1 MRIDVWSDVV
11 CPWCYIGKRRL
22 EQALADSGVTPEIV
36 WHSFQL
42 DPSAT
47 NDDPRDLATR
57 LGEKYGRGR
66 EWGVQANAHVTE
78 VASEVGLEYHLD
90 RAKPANTVDAHRVL
104 HLARDLAEAGEVPAD
119 TQGRLKERL
128 LKAYFTDGLPVGDH
142 ETLTVLA
149 TEAGLPAEQV
159 RAVLASTT
167 YADDVA
173 ADQAQALAYGANGVP
188 FFVIDEK
195 YGVSGAQPVEVFQE
209 ALRRANADRKPITL
223 ITAPGAGTDADAS
236 TDPATDPTCGPDGCA
251 V

>member
-22 EQALADSGVTPEIV
+22 EEALAASGDTANIV

-42 DPSAT
+42 DPSST

-57 LGEKYGRGR
+57 LGEKFGRDR
-66 EWGVQANAHVTE
+66 EWGLQANAQVTE
-78 VASEVGLEYHLD
+78 VAAEVGLEYHLD
-90 RAKPANTVDAHRVL
+90 QAKAVNTVDAHRLL
-104 HLARDLAEAGEVPAD
+104 HLARELGDTGQVPAD

-142 ETLTVLA
+142 ATLIDLA
-149 TEAGLPAEQV
+149 TEVGLPADRV
-159 RAVLASTT
+159 RAVLSGAK
-167 YADDVA
+167 YAEEVA

-209 ALRRANADRKPITL
+209 ALRRANADRKPVTL
-223 ITAPGAGTDADAS
+223 ITAPGATTDGDA
-236 TDPATDPTCGPDGCA
+236 ACGRDGCPI
-251 V
+251 

>member
-22 EQALADSGVTPEIV
+22 EEALATTGEEAEIT

-42 DPSAT
+42 DPAAA
-47 NDDPRDLATR
+47 NDDPRDLAER

-66 EWGVQANAHVTE
+66 EWGLQANEHVTA
-78 VASEVGLEYHLD
+78 VAAEVGLEFNLD
-90 RAKPANTVDAHRVL
+90 RAKAANTVDAHRLL
-104 HLARDLAEAGEVPAD
+104 HLAKELAESGELPKD

-128 LKAYFTDGLPVGDH
+128 LKAYFTDSLPVGDH
-142 ETLTVLA
+142 ATLTTLA
-149 TEAGLPAEQV
+149 VEAGLPEDRV
-159 RAVLASTT
+159 SAVLAGTT
-167 YADDVA
+167 YAAEVA

-209 ALRRANADRKPITL
+209 AIRRATADRKPVTL
-223 ITAPGAGTDADAS
+223 VTTAGS
-236 TDPATDPTCGPDGCA
+236 TDDAACGPDGCPI
-251 V
+251 

>member
-1 MRIDVWSDVV
+1 MRIDIWSDVV

-22 EQALADSGVTPEIV
+22 EQALTESGEQAEIV

-57 LGEKYGRGR
+57 LGEKYGGGR
-66 EWGVQANAHVTE
+66 EFGLEANE
-78 VASEVGLEYHLD
+78 RVATVGAEVGLVFNFD
-90 RAKPANTVDAHRVL
+90 VAKSANTVDAHRLL
-104 HLARDLAEAGEVPAD
+104 HLARELDGDL
-119 TQGRLKERL
+119 QGRLKERL

-142 ETLTVLA
+142 PTLTKLA
-149 TEAGLPAEQV
+149 VEAGLPEDRV
-159 RAVLASTT
+159 TEVLAGSE
-167 YADDVA
+167 YEPEVA

-209 ALRRANADRKPITL
+209 ALRRANADRKPVTL
-223 ITAPGAGTDADAS
+223 ITAPGGSDAEA
-236 TDPATDPTCGPDGCA
+236 CGPDGCPI
-251 V
+251 

>member
-1 MRIDVWSDVV
+1 MRIDIWSDVV

-22 EQALADSGVTPEIV
+22 EQALTESGEQAEIV

-57 LGEKYGRGR
+57 LGEKYGGGR
-66 EWGVQANAHVTE
+66 EFGLEANE
-78 VASEVGLEYHLD
+78 RVATVGAEVGLVFNFD
-90 RAKPANTVDAHRVL
+90 VAKSANTVDAHRLL
-104 HLARDLAEAGEVPAD
+104 HLARELDGDL
-119 TQGRLKERL
+119 QGRLKERL

-142 ETLTVLA
+142 PTLTKLA
-149 TEAGLPAEQV
+149 VEAGLPEDRV
-159 RAVLASTT
+159 TEVLAGSE
-167 YADDVA
+167 YEPEVA

-209 ALRRANADRKPITL
+209 AVRRANADRKPVTL
-223 ITAPGAGTDADAS
+223 ITAPGGSDAEA
-236 TDPATDPTCGPDGCA
+236 CGPDGCPI
-251 V
+251 